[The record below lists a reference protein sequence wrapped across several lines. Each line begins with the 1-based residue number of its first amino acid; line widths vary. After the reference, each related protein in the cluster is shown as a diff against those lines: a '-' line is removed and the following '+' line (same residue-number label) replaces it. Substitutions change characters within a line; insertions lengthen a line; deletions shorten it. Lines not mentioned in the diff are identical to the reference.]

1 MVATLPPNRPES
13 GLNATLLPVAA
24 ILAGIGVAAGIATA
38 PGDVLNA
45 VVMRSHLPDWV
56 PAAAPPI
63 GVTGRTLLAL
73 VAGAL
78 VMMAGLGAAGW
89 WRLPRRRRAD
99 PLVPAIRRA
108 DAHPDA
114 PPRRPIR
121 ASEDLGQP
129 LPDLPEPV
137 EVLPVIARG
146 HAVADDADPIAP
158 ANETPPAAWL
168 SPPPERPLPRD
179 LNLPMSVFDPGAVP
193 SEPMEAPRP
202 LPPLVMRATPAAP
215 TSAPADVEAA
225 EPVPPPPPPPPPVR
239 IAPGERM
246 ESFALPPV
254 PLSTTQLAQESL
266 ASLVDR
272 LERGAARR
280 ALPLARPAQ
289 AAAHLATL
297 DDTLQRLRR
306 LAAG

>member
-1 MVATLPPNRPES
+1 MVATLPHHRPES
-13 GLNATLLPVAA
+13 GLNTTLLPVAA

-38 PGDVLNA
+38 PGEVLNA

-99 PLVPAIRRA
+99 PMIPAVRRA

-146 HAVADDADPIAP
+146 HEVADDIDPIAP
-158 ANETPPAAWL
+158 VVETPPAAWL

-202 LPPLVMRATPAAP
+202 LPPLVVRATPAAP
-215 TSAPADVEAA
+215 TSVPAAVEAA
-225 EPVPPPPPPPPPVR
+225 EPVPPPPPAR

-254 PLSTTQLAQESL
+254 PLPTTPLAQESL

-280 ALPLARPAQ
+280 ALPSARPAQ